1 MTVVKL
7 RLAMAA
13 VSQPETIGVDL
24 CRELGNTRQT
34 VYRHFAPDGNLRED
48 GKKLLAGKEN
58 SLLN

>member
-1 MTVVKL
+1 
-7 RLAMAA
+7 MAA

-34 VYRHFAPDGNLRED
+34 VYRHFAPDRNLRED